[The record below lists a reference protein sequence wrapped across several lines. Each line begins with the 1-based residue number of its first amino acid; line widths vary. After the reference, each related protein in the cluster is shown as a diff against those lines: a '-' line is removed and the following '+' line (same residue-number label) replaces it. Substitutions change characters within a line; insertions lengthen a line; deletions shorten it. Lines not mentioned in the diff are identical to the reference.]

1 MRLSSRGHYG
11 LKAML
16 DLAQNFG
23 EKPIPL
29 KRVAERQNVSE
40 HYLEQL
46 IAMLKKAALVKS
58 VRGAQGGYLLAR
70 EPSQVT
76 VGDVFRAMEGP
87 VAPLYCVSEEDP
99 GDWDE
104 SDYCITRSVWA
115 RVRDGIV
122 AVIDSITLE
131 DLCREAEEALNRR
144 GRA

>member
-99 GDWDE
+99 GDCDK

>member
-1 MRLSSRGHYG
+1 
-11 LKAML
+11 ML

-99 GDWDE
+99 GDCDE

>member
-99 GDWDE
+99 GDCDE

-115 RVRDGIV
+115 RGRDGIV

>member
-1 MRLSSRGHYG
+1 MRISSRGHYG

-29 KRVAERQNVSE
+29 KRVAQRQNVSE

-70 EPSQVT
+70 EPSQLT

-99 GDWDE
+99 GECDE
-104 SDYCITRSVWA
+104 FDYCITRSVWA
-115 RVRDGIV
+115 RVRDSIV
-122 AVIDSITLE
+122 AVIDSTTLE
-131 DLCREAEEALNRR
+131 DLCREAEETLNRGKR
-144 GRA
+144 I

>member
-29 KRVAERQNVSE
+29 RSVAVRQNLSE

-58 VRGAQGGYLLAR
+58 VRGSQEATSWPGNLPSLRRRCFSRYGRPCCTLL
-70 EPSQVT
+70 
-76 VGDVFRAMEGP
+76 
-87 VAPLYCVSEEDP
+87 CVSEENP
-99 GDWDE
+99 VGCDE
-104 SDYCITRSVWA
+104 ADYCISRSVWA

-122 AVIDSITLE
+122 DVIDSITLE
-131 DLCREAEEALNRR
+131 DLCREAKNFKQGE
-144 GRA
+144 

>member
-99 GDWDE
+99 GDCDE

>member
-29 KRVAERQNVSE
+29 RSVAVRQNLSE

-46 IAMLKKAALVKS
+46 IAMLKKASLVKS
-58 VRGAQGGYLLAR
+58 VRGSQGGYILAR
-70 EPSQVT
+70 EPSQLT

-87 VAPLYCVSEEDP
+87 VAPLLCVSEENP
-99 GDWDE
+99 VGCDE
-104 SDYCITRSVWA
+104 ADYCISRSVWA

-131 DLCREAEEALNRR
+131 DLCREAKTLKQGE
-144 GRA
+144 